1 MATFSTQF
9 RDDKAIPQE
18 RSLRALQNLLGPSD
32 GRIVRNDDGREP
44 VAVESFH
51 TALHKCDNALAAIA
65 RTPGRIGV
73 ESLRSP
79 DEPPRKRLRNIVEL
93 SGDVLPVS
101 ASFCETIDGFHDPL
115 VEIEDMQMRGTF
127 GKKATFPEVK
137 YSERHAV
144 AVTDKDYLEATE
156 LLRKKGRLLNHIFIL
171 HENLIEL
178 ADGFRAVLDDFGQC
192 TDCFVKVGFH
202 PPFGFGAIASQPI
215 AKRIHDA
222 DLRRKSGLERVIPVN
237 FEITGCGDLS
247 PAGLSGQTDGPKWTS
262 KLPDQRSAS
271 LDVSREK
278 RVHHLY
284 GPRYPEWL
292 CADDVK

>member
-1 MATFSTQF
+1 MA
-9 RDDKAIPQE
+9 
-18 RSLRALQNLLGPSD
+18 G
-32 GRIVRNDDGREP
+32 IVRNDNGREP

-65 RTPGRIGV
+65 RTPGRIRV

-79 DEPPRKRLRNIVEL
+79 DEPPRKRLCNIVEL

-171 HENLIEL
+171 HEDLIEL

-202 PPFGFGAIASQPI
+202 PPFGFGAIARSANFKENTRRGPP
-215 AKRIHDA
+215 AKVR
-222 DLRRKSGLERVIPVN
+222 SGACHTRLS
-237 FEITGCGDLS
+237 FGITGCGTCHPLDYLS
-247 PAGLSGQTDGPKWTS
+247 NRWSRVDFE
-262 KLPDQRSAS
+262 LPDQRSAS
-271 LDVSREK
+271 LDVSCEERF
-278 RVHHLY
+278 RHLY